1 MLPIK
6 LFEFCFFDRLTPAQT
21 LALASLQLQKVLK
34 GLFCFPVV
42 KITAIKT

>member
-6 LFEFCFFDRLTPAQT
+6 LFLFLFFERLTLAQT

-34 GLFCFPVV
+34 GLVCFPVV